1 MERADFVFQIFFEQM
16 DLNEQLDSE
25 FIIMFRL
32 FQLSSVEVYR
42 NKCPPGTIVINEGKR
57 MMLKIPQVE
66 VVDGCPLELVVRSP
80 RPGHTSV
87 RLAQNRIKLGLQFEK
102 ALQYP
107 NRYVQK
113 KYVTDFKGKRDEA
126 FGTIEF
132 SISVCY
138 TSSTMRNYEGP
149 PLIMTSSIAPQEQKK
164 EKKTTISRA
173 TATYNRERSPLIP
186 VIPETRKRSI
196 FYFDKGDLLE
206 ENRQLAEEIT
216 HLTELVQRLHE
227 VVDQYE
233 EPKVRART
241 ARAERER
248 KPFQTGG
255 RTDFIYHPPGAK
267 KGYTYR

>member
-16 DLNEQLDSE
+16 DLNENVDSE
-25 FIIMFRL
+25 IIIMFRL
-32 FQLSSVEVYR
+32 FQLSSVEVFR
-42 NKCPPGTIVINEGKR
+42 NKCSPGTIVINEGKR

-66 VVDGCPLELVVRSP
+66 VVDGCPLEICIRAP

-87 RLAQNRIKLGLQFEK
+87 RLAQDKINLGILFEK
-102 ALQYP
+102 ALQFP

-113 KYVTDFKGKRDEA
+113 KYVTELKGKRDQT
-126 FGTIEF
+126 FGTMEF

-138 TSSTMRNYEGP
+138 TSSSMRECEGP
-149 PLIMTSSIAPQEQKK
+149 PLVLTSSAFNEPKK
-164 EKKTTISRA
+164 EKRTISRA
-173 TATYNRERSPLIP
+173 TATFNRERSPLIP

-233 EPKVRART
+233 EPKTRTRAVKT
-241 ARAERER
+241 QKEAR

-255 RTDFIYHPPGAK
+255 RSDFIYHPPGMK
-267 KGYTYR
+267 RGNTFR